1 MTTEQLSV
9 SIVTCSFQQ
18 GRFLESTIRSV
29 LDQNYPNLEYLIIDG
44 GSTDE
49 SVDIIR
55 RYAHRLSYWVSEA
68 DQGQTHA
75 LIKGFKRSRGDVM
88 GWLCS
93 DDLLLPGALA
103 TVCDFFVAHPEV
115 DVVYGDALW
124 IDRDGRFIRCKR
136 EMPFSRFVM
145 LHDHNY
151 IAQPSTFW
159 RRSIYEAVGG
169 LDSRFQLAMDTDLWE
184 RFSKQTKI
192 VHIPKYLSCMRF
204 YPEQRTWSQRSKS
217 LSEDAAI
224 RLRASFKHPLPD
236 SVLRGAAR
244 IARITRKLLSGGY
257 TARPPQEHLE
267 WIREYARP

>member
-1 MTTEQLSV
+1 MSEQLSF

-18 GRFLESTIRSV
+18 GKFLEATIRSV
-29 LDQNYPNLEYLIIDG
+29 LGQNYPNLEYLIIDG
-44 GSTDE
+44 GSTDG

-55 RYAHRLSYWVSEA
+55 RYADQVSYWVSEP
-68 DQGQTHA
+68 DEGQTHA
-75 LIKGFKRSRGDVM
+75 LVKGFKRSRGDLM

-103 TVCDFFVAHPEV
+103 TVSDFFVAHPEV

-136 EMPFSRFVM
+136 EMSFSRFVM

-159 RRSIYEAVGG
+159 RRRIYDAVGG
-169 LDSRFQLAMDTDLWE
+169 LDTRFKLAMDADLWE
-184 RFSKQTKI
+184 RFSRKTKI
-192 VHIPKYLSCMRF
+192 VHIPHYLSCARS
-204 YPEQRTWSQRSKS
+204 YPEQRTSSQRGTS
-217 LSEDAAI
+217 LGEDAAI
-224 RLRASFKHPLPD
+224 RKRASLEQRLPRTL
-236 SVLRGAAR
+236 LRGAAR
-244 IARITRKLLSGGY
+244 IARITGKLASGGY
-257 TARPPQEHLE
+257 TARPPKEHLE

>member
-1 MTTEQLSV
+1 MREQLSF

-18 GRFLESTIRSV
+18 GKFLEATIRSV
-29 LDQNYPNLEYLIIDG
+29 LGQDYPNLEYLIIDG

-49 SVDIIR
+49 SVDVIR
-55 RYAHRLSYWVSEA
+55 RYADRVSYWVSEP
-68 DQGQTHA
+68 DEGQTHA
-75 LIKGFKRSRGDVM
+75 LVKGFKRSRGEIM

-93 DDLLLPGALA
+93 DDLLLPGSLA
-103 TVCDFFVAHPEV
+103 TVSDFFIVHPEI

-159 RRSIYEAVGG
+159 RRGIYEAVGG
-169 LDSRFQLAMDTDLWE
+169 LDTRFKLAMDTDLWE
-184 RFSKQTKI
+184 RFSRTTKI
-192 VHIPKYLSCMRF
+192 AHIPQYLSCIRS
-204 YPEQRTWSQRSKS
+204 YPEQRTLSQRGTS

-224 RLRASFKHPLPD
+224 RSRASLKQRLPRPL
-236 SVLRGAAR
+236 LHTAAR
-244 IARITRKLLSGGY
+244 IARISRKLASGGY
-257 TARPPQEHLE
+257 TARPPEQHLE
-267 WIREYARP
+267 WIRQYARPL